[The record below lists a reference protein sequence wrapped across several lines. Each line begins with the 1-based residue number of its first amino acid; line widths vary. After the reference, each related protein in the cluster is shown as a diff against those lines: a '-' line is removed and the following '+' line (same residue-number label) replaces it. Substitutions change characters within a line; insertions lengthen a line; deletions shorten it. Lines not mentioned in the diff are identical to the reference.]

1 MNLDNENKKKEKWY
15 LRSSTLVIGFICA
28 GPLILPLVWSN
39 PRFSNKTKALISAAV
54 VILSLFL
61 TLLTFNSLKSINNY
75 YQNLTNLNF

>member
-39 PRFSNKTKALISAAV
+39 PRLSSKMKMAVSAI
-54 VILSLFL
+54 VII
-61 TLLTFNSLKSINNY
+61 LTFILLVIALNSISSINNY
-75 YQNLTNLNF
+75 YQELSKITF